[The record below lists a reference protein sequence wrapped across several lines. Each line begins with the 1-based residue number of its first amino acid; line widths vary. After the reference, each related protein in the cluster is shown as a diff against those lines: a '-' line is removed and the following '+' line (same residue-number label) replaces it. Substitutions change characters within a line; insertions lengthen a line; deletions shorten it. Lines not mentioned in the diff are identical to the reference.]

1 METNNKPLYKVLNEK
16 RTGGEWGMYI
26 SEKGKDG
33 CSRAY
38 INSSFPHDMYETICT
53 MSGLNGNEAGENA
66 KINAQYTALAVNNIA
81 HLAEALE
88 GLMNNPMPNPNMYN
102 AADYFD
108 RQSKYMEA
116 KDKAREAL
124 KRIS

>member
-1 METNNKPLYKVLNEK
+1 
-16 RTGGEWGMYI
+16 
-26 SEKGKDG
+26 
-33 CSRAY
+33 
-38 INSSFPHDMYETICT
+38 MYETICT